1 MKRIHLYF
9 IVVTALTSLISFS
22 AQVHAMS
29 KPKNPTL
36 ANSSM
41 LPTIQ
46 YRDFDT
52 TKSLGLDAW
61 RGLDHVTISD
71 PTLAFSDRWV
81 REYRHEMTD
90 SDEKRIRSKYT
101 ASLKEVLEK
110 AFAEKGWKVVDQAG
124 PNTLV
129 VQPSL
134 SDLRIQAPD
143 LSHRPRT
150 KDFVEHVGSSRLT
163 LTFSTQDRGIIGQL
177 EDHDRTR
184 NWGSLGDLKPTNRV
198 VNLRDFKFLFKKWA
212 KRAAHFTEKMGSPES
227 VSAY

>member
-1 MKRIHLYF
+1 MKRIHPYL
-9 IVVTALTSLISFS
+9 IIITALTSLIGFS
-22 AQVHAMS
+22 VPVHAMS
-29 KPKNPTL
+29 KPKNP
-36 ANSSM
+36 AIADSSI

-46 YRDFDT
+46 YRDFDSA
-52 TKSLGLDAW
+52 KSLGRDAW
-61 RGLDHVTISD
+61 HGLDHVTISA

-81 REYRHEMTD
+81 REYRHEMSD
-90 SDEKRIRSKYT
+90 VDEKRIRSKYT

-110 AFAEKGWKVVDQAG
+110 AFTDKGWKVTDQAG

-163 LTFSTQDRGIIGQL
+163 LTFSAQDRGIIGQL
-177 EDHDRTR
+177 EDHDKTR
-184 NWGSLGDLKPTNRV
+184 NWGGLGDLKPTNRV

-212 KRAAHFTEKMGSPES
+212 KRAANFTEKMGSSES
-227 VSAY
+227 VSAN